1 MSLLDRFEQRID
13 SLVNGAFAKA
23 FRAEVQPVEIAAALE
38 REISDRA
45 AVVSRDRTVVPNSF
59 VVDLAQVDHERLS
72 VHDSTLRAELADLV
86 RQYCDEQN
94 YALPGPVEITFTED
108 DELDTGVFRV
118 RSLTKAAVVAMNQP
132 VRPAWEQPAAA
143 EPAPGLTHSRT
154 VQIKGTD
161 LNPRLVI
168 DGRNYPL
175 TQPTTR
181 IGRGTDVDI
190 RIDDPGVSRHHAE
203 ITLGTD
209 FTLRDLDSTNGTY
222 VDGIAVK
229 VTALYDGAEVRLGT
243 TVVEFRSS

>member
-23 FRAEVQPVEIAAALE
+23 FKAEVQPVEIAAALE

-45 AVVSRDRTVVPNSF
+45 AVVSRERTVVPNSF
-59 VVDLAQVDHERLS
+59 TVDLALVDFERLS
-72 VHDSTLRAELADLV
+72 VHDSTLRSELADLV
-86 RQYCDEQN
+86 REFCDEQG
-94 YALPGPVEITFTED
+94 YSLPGPVEVAFTED

-118 RSLTKAAVVAMNQP
+118 RSQTKAAVVITNNGPGRVAAP
-132 VRPAWEQPAAA
+132 DSPA
-143 EPAPGLTHSRT
+143 LTHART
-154 VQIKGTD
+154 VQVKGTD
-161 LNPRLVI
+161 PNPRLVI
-168 DGRNYPL
+168 DGRSYPL
-175 TQPTTR
+175 LQLTTR

-209 FTLRDLDSTNGTY
+209 VTLRDLDSTNGTY
-222 VDGIAVK
+222 VDGVAVR